1 MKKITTYCF
10 WILLSITSYG
20 QAGVL
25 SSGGEG
31 LGTGGTI
38 SFSVGQ
44 VFVGDF
50 NGDYGNVA
58 EGMQQTFVL
67 TLLGGIET
75 NPFELAT
82 FPNPTTDVI
91 TLKAQQYHGE
101 KLQYQLYDLEGR
113 LIDQQDIVSGETQID
128 LSQQPSNIYLLRVS
142 DDRSMTTTFKIV
154 KVE

>member
-10 WILLSITSYG
+10 WILLNITSYG

-44 VFVGDF
+44 VFVGNF

-58 EGMQQTFVL
+58 EGM
-67 TLLGGIET
+67 
-75 NPFELAT
+75 
-82 FPNPTTDVI
+82 
-91 TLKAQQYHGE
+91 
-101 KLQYQLYDLEGR
+101 
-113 LIDQQDIVSGETQID
+113 
-128 LSQQPSNIYLLRVS
+128 
-142 DDRSMTTTFKIV
+142 
-154 KVE
+154 